1 MPYDFSFPPIEIP
14 QINIPPSP
22 ITYSYSDTQ
31 FEIIRRYVQDFQAGL
46 DPEHDVG
53 FLLTHFGQTVLMEV
67 TEIGYEYSALM
78 VFKGYVNGQF
88 ATLIQHISQLS
99 FLLTA
104 VPKEPDVPKR
114 TIGFTVPPDEE

>member
-1 MPYDFSFPPIEIP
+1 MSLDFSFPPFEIP

-22 ITYSYSDTQ
+22 IAYSYSDTQ
-31 FEIIRRYVQDFQAGL
+31 FEIIKQYVESFQADL

-53 FLLTHFGQTVLMEV
+53 LLLTHFGQTILMEV

-78 VFKGYVNGQF
+78 VFKGFVNGQF

-104 VPKEPDVPKR
+104 IPKEPDIPKR
-114 TIGFTVPPDEE
+114 KIGFIVPQDAE